1 MNDINEGWIS
11 VYRAIRKHWIFP
23 KGRPFTKFEA
33 WLTILMEVNH
43 QDETVNIGNAV
54 LCCNRGEKLY
64 SLDTWAKIFNWN
76 KSKVRRFFKLLEACS
91 MIVLKPEQKTT
102 RIKVCNYDSYQ
113 NDRNANETEVKRK
126 RHQLNNENNENN
138 KREVKTDRFTP
149 PSLLEIQSYFSES
162 IKEKG
167 LTLNPETEAVKFD
180 AHYGSINWMVG
191 KNKMANWKKSVTG
204 WIARSNTG
212 GNPKTKIEI
221 KTPKEWTR

>member
-1 MNDINEGWIS
+1 MKRSILEMQFYAVTEEKNFTVWIHGQS
-11 VYRAIRKHWIFP
+11 
-23 KGRPFTKFEA
+23 
-33 WLTILMEVNH
+33 
-43 QDETVNIGNAV
+43 
-54 LCCNRGEKLY
+54 
-64 SLDTWAKIFNWN
+64 
-76 KSKVRRFFKLLEACS
+76 FKLLEACS

-191 KNKMANWKKSVTG
+191 KNKMANWKK
-204 WIARSNTG
+204 
-212 GNPKTKIEI
+212 I
-221 KTPKEWTR
+221 KDLMGVVLTL